1 MTRQQRPEIDWRFC
15 DGIGLDNLD
24 WPGPWGCGTV
34 WWEVADG
41 AITTHLCALSDDHV
55 DYRDEPHVCTLG
67 HRQDVE
73 KPRRRWRDR
82 LLRRPVE
89 ELPRRRESF
98 WADLDRRMEDP
109 EFRRS
114 YVKQSLRIQA
124 ADEQPNAGPE

>member
-1 MTRQQRPEIDWRFC
+1 MTRPPRTEPDPGFC
-15 DGIGLDNLD
+15 DGIGLDNPG

-89 ELPRRRESF
+89 ELPLRR
-98 WADLDRRMEDP
+98 DP
-109 EFRRS
+109 WFNMTVPQCPQTAARPAPGPGRPSAPSKRS
-114 YVKQSLRIQA
+114 
-124 ADEQPNAGPE
+124 